1 MAILLATTSFES
13 AMYLFVFFWSAAL
26 KSARTSTAHSPDE
39 VEELPFGLIFAC
51 FMCAMMAGSC
61 IFNLKRP
68 GFQGAT
74 LVLMSALLIACVGL
88 SSASMMSTESYVFY
102 AFIAVETSIGLYFPA
117 INLLKSEVVS
127 DEIRGSTYSLMR
139 LPLNLFVVITHSL
152 DEEGMFLLPHPV
164 ASHGAIRGCLWQV
177 QVIMLTLLPH
187 QVTLTA
193 TTYSL
198 FWRFYC

>member
-26 KSARTSTAHSPDE
+26 KSARTSATPNPDE

-61 IFNLKRP
+61 VFNLKRP

-164 ASHGAIRGCLWQV
+164 ASHGAIRV
-177 QVIMLTLLPH
+177 
-187 QVTLTA
+187 
-193 TTYSL
+193 SL
-198 FWRFYC
+198 AGPSYNAHC